1 MTDRRSRKE
10 KISYICGL
18 GAKVGCEHI
27 SEHSTCSDESHK
39 YRFFLFGGVN
49 FAIRQTRS
57 SPTSRWGSFLYYVTK
72 WLILINQILTNL
84 LLPIRKNT

>member
-1 MTDRRSRKE
+1 MTDRRSRRE

-39 YRFFLFGGVN
+39 YRFFLFLVASTLPFGKSEAPPPLGGG
-49 FAIRQTRS
+49 A
-57 SPTSRWGSFLYYVTK
+57 SF
-72 WLILINQILTNL
+72 IM
-84 LLPIRKNT
+84 